1 MTTDPQIQIGVL
13 LGIAALLGVITLAL
27 GAAME
32 WLLGPVQPEA
42 DDELPT
48 FVRPIHPVLTAPCA
62 RCGEMRL
69 ADELVSLNGQL
80 VCTDWCGGRAA

>member
-1 MTTDPQIQIGVL
+1 MTPDAQVQIGIVL
-13 LGIAALLGVITLAL
+13 GVAAVLGVITLAL

-32 WLLGPVQPEA
+32 WLLGPVQPEP

-48 FVRPIHPVLTAPCA
+48 FARPLHPVLMAPCA

-69 ADELVSLNGQL
+69 VDELVSLNGRL
-80 VCTDWCGGRAA
+80 VCVEWCGGRAA